1 MRCLTTAALL
11 LALLAVGVQTAPMD
25 LPIGKVLE
33 AGASKPLEDGFAQL
47 GLAHNGPI
55 PPALQHPAE
64 AAQALRV
71 SVPSAAELEVPHQS
85 VYDRM
90 PSTPRGSGPIRTFRG
105 SLRDAASP
113 YAGPETQRLD
123 RLNRISSQERWQ
135 GLAGKLLSKKAKQ
148 RLLRGALKQEV
159 KDVQDDGAGTAH
171 ARLWRQPSLNQQQ
184 WDQQLSAYQAERS
197 SDLSRGNERP
207 ATVHGTSRF
216 NDDHLKD
223 TASSRF
229 NYKHR

>member
-1 MRCLTTAALL
+1 MPHDSRSSACSTGRGGTDSPDGPAHRKGPRGRSIKTARGRLCSAWS
-11 LALLAVGVQTAPMD
+11 
-25 LPIGKVLE
+25 
-33 AGASKPLEDGFAQL
+33 GAQRPYSAC
-47 GLAHNGPI
+47 
-55 PPALQHPAE
+55 LQHPAE
-64 AAQALRV
+64 AAQTLRV

-90 PSTPRGSGPIRTFRG
+90 PSTPRGGGPIRTFRG
-105 SLRDAASP
+105 SLRDAVSP
-113 YAGPETQRLD
+113 YAAPGTQRLERFN
-123 RLNRISSQERWQ
+123 RLSSSQQRWQ
-135 GLAGKLLSKKAKQ
+135 GLAGKLLSNKAQQ

-171 ARLWRQPSLNQQQ
+171 ARLWRQPSLNQHQ